1 MQTRVEAEGAAG
13 LAAPPAPAV
22 YFTPLPDSELETP
35 ALPGDHPAWV
45 RDAVALSMRARALL
59 ATLKPV
65 AIKVL
70 TFWDHAVRSIV
81 VGNRRV
87 SVDACGSYR
96 AD

>member
-1 MQTRVEAEGAAG
+1 MQTRVETESAAP
-13 LAAPPAPAV
+13 LAPPAAPPV
-22 YFTPLPDSELETP
+22 YFANVPDAELETP

-59 ATLKPV
+59 ANVKPL
-65 AIKVL
+65 ALKVL

-81 VGNRRV
+81 IGNRRV